1 MPKLIDL
8 DDSAGAQACLSLPL
22 SAAPFIHF
30 LISHLIRP
38 RVTALL
44 CKTRMLEVVNWF
56 LGWAALFRTQF
67 CVLLP
72 SFNLTLTQLLIAI
85 TNMFIKCYN
94 SVLTL
99 FFTYQENSRE
109 IVFLMCLCNT
119 QKQKRLH
126 FEVSRFLPLMVKCS
140 WHFDCMKKMFYLK
153 LFSEVHLFEESQPK
167 VMLCGFFLVYL
178 CVFNSCLFFFFSRS
192 PRADCWCWILCVTSR
207 GDPQQV
213 SLYAFA
219 QSSLARDEPEQRG
232 SNVHAPHDY
241 ICRFYTSS
249 KLEAVCFCSVCVWFI
264 LIAQG

>member
-1 MPKLIDL
+1 M
-8 DDSAGAQACLSLPL
+8 S
-22 SAAPFIHF
+22 
-30 LISHLIRP
+30 
-38 RVTALL
+38 
-44 CKTRMLEVVNWF
+44 
-56 LGWAALFRTQF
+56 
-67 CVLLP
+67 
-72 SFNLTLTQLLIAI
+72 
-85 TNMFIKCYN
+85 
-94 SVLTL
+94 
-99 FFTYQENSRE
+99 
-109 IVFLMCLCNT
+109 LCNT

-126 FEVSRFLPLMVKCS
+126 FEVSRFLPMMVKCS

-167 VMLCGFFLVYL
+167 VMSCGFFLVYL
-178 CVFNSCLFFFFSRS
+178 CVFNSCLFFFRS

-241 ICRFYTSS
+241 MCRFYTSS
-249 KLEAVCFCSVCVWFI
+249 KLEAVCFCSVCIWFI